1 MFTRR
6 HLPPARWLSGAL
18 RRHGDAVFE
27 YAHFLTRDD
36 VAARALQRAAFL
48 DAHQAL
54 LLGGRLK
61 HPRRWLLRAVRDTA
75 DATRPAGEEL
85 AVLRRT
91 CGLRWSDAEWVLGV
105 DAERVGRPG
114 RRARVAVGAGAG
126 AAMAARTSTAKALA
140 AQIPGFTAASATG
153 ATHLIVASAVASSA
167 LVGTAAVTTKL
178 EGHPHHATPA
188 RSTLNPRPANPTSD
202 RGGPAT
208 SGPATGGGQDAGNP
222 EADPT
227 VSGQGTSQGT
237 GPATGTGQGATD
249 QGTSQGIPDD
259 TGQGAGQGSTNR
271 TTPTPTPTPPP
282 PAGGKPVTQ
291 PSPKLPT
298 EDPGSGSSHV

>member
-1 MFTRR
+1 
-6 HLPPARWLSGAL
+6 L

-27 YAHFLTRDD
+27 YAHFLTRDE

-75 DATRPAGEEL
+75 DATQPADEEL

-91 CGLRWSDAEWVLGV
+91 CGLRWSDAEWVLGA
-105 DAERVGRPG
+105 DAARVGAVG
-114 RRARVAVGAGAG
+114 RRARVAVGVGAG

-178 EGHPHHATPA
+178 EQHPHHATPSH
-188 RSTLNPRPANPTSD
+188 STPNPRPANPASD
-202 RGGPAT
+202 RSGPAT
-208 SGPATGGGQDAGNP
+208 SGPATSGGQGAGNP
-222 EADPT
+222 GADQAGSDG
-227 VSGQGTSQGT
+227 SGQGTRQRSGAAQGT
-237 GPATGTGQGATD
+237 GTEAQGTPQGAPNDGTGQG
-249 QGTSQGIPDD
+249 S
-259 TGQGAGQGSTNR
+259 GQGSTTR
-271 TTPTPTPTPPP
+271 TTRTPTP
-282 PAGGKPVTQ
+282 PAGGKPATQ
-291 PSPKLPT
+291 PAPKQPT
-298 EDPGSGSSHV
+298 EAPGSGSSHG